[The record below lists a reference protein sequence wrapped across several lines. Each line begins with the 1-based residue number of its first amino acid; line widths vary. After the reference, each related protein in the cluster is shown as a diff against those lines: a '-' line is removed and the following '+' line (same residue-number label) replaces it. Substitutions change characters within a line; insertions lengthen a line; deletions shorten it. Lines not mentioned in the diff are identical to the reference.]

1 MEIKHTTTSGVNIYT
16 YKNPTLHGFYISL
29 FVRAGSMYEDEGER
43 GITHF
48 LEHTLVRNVNKQRG
62 GALYPTLD
70 REALEFNAST
80 YSEMV
85 QFYVSGATE
94 KFKIGAQIL
103 ADVLSPISLS
113 KSEVDTERRRIKAE
127 IRESDD
133 KSSLANFTSDVVF
146 EGTSLAGSILGTNSG
161 VDKIS
166 TKRLE
171 EYRGRIFTAKNI
183 FFYVTGNY
191 TDEDI
196 SALSALVDSHS
207 ISGGSDLAVRDNV
220 APVPHNFGKRDA
232 DVRIKNADYTMI
244 RFTFDV
250 DMSRVSSQVLDLI
263 YDMLLSGYNSPFFVE
278 MSEERGMFYD
288 ITGAT
293 ERYRNIG
300 TIHFTY
306 EVKEKNIYDA
316 VRMTARILR
325 DFKAKTYD
333 ESECM
338 KGGYVDNAY
347 MLYDDAREC
356 GFTLAYDNHIMGLGY
371 KTLDERR
378 ATYSALGGED
388 VRTAAGIIFRP
399 ENLTITVKGNK
410 RTLNKERIRECALEM
425 EDNHGL

>member
-1 MEIKHTTTSGVNIYT
+1 MREEKYLSKKGVSVYT
-16 YKNPTLHGFYISL
+16 FKNPSLHGFYISL
-29 FVRAGSMYEDEGER
+29 FVRAGSMYEEDGER

-48 LEHTLVRNVNKQRG
+48 LEHTLVRNVNKLRG
-62 GALYPTLD
+62 GALYPLLD

-85 QFYVSGATE
+85 QFYVSGASA
-94 KFKIGAQIL
+94 KFAVGAEIL
-103 ADVLSPISLS
+103 TDTLAPLSLS
-113 KSEVDTERRRIKAE
+113 KIEIDTERRRIKAE

-133 KSSLANFTSDVVF
+133 KSSLANFTSEAVF
-146 EGTSLAGSILGTNSG
+146 RGTSLSGSILGTNGS
-161 VDKIS
+161 VDRMS
-166 TKRLE
+166 AKRLE
-171 EYRGRIFTAKNI
+171 EYRRRVFCAENI
-183 FFYVTGNY
+183 FFYVTGNF

-196 SALSALVDSHS
+196 SSLISLIDAHALASGDGVS
-207 ISGGSDLAVRDNV
+207 IRANV
-220 APVPHNFGKRDA
+220 APVPSDFGKRNT
-232 DVRIKNADYTMI
+232 DVRIKNADYTML

-250 DMSRVSSQVLDLI
+250 DMAKVSSQALDLI

-278 MSEERGMFYD
+278 MSEERGLFYD

-316 VRMTARILR
+316 VKMTARILR
-325 DFKAKTYD
+325 DFRTKTHD
-333 ESECM
+333 DGECM

-347 MLYDDAREC
+347 MLFDDAREC

-371 KTLDERR
+371 KTLDDRR
-378 ATYSALGGED
+378 AAYERVGGED
-388 VRTAAGIIFRP
+388 IRRAAEVIFRP

-410 RTLNKERIRECALEM
+410 RTLDAEKLKAAFET
-425 EDNHGL
+425 EDKNGF